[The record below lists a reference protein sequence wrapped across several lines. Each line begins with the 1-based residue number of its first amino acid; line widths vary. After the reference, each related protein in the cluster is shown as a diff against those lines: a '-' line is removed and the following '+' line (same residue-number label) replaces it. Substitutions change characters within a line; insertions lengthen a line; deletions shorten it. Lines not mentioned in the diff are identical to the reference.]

1 MECPKCGSLKSRV
14 YETVT
19 KPDAIY
25 RYRWCAVCH
34 KTLKSKEVLFEGKIP
49 QKTKTRKKQEK
60 IEAVPVRVT
69 STDVFSIWK

>member
-25 RYRWCAVCH
+25 RYRWCAMCH
-34 KTLKSKEVLFEGKIP
+34 KTLKSKEVLFDGKIP
-49 QKTKTRKKQEK
+49 QKTKKKQEK
-60 IEAVPVRVT
+60 SESKDLHVT
-69 STDVFSIWK
+69 STDVFSVWK

>member
-49 QKTKTRKKQEK
+49 QKTKKKQEK
-60 IEAVPVRVT
+60 TEDVTVRVT
-69 STDVFSIWK
+69 STDVFNIWK

>member
-25 RYRWCAVCH
+25 RYRWCAMCH

-49 QKTKTRKKQEK
+49 QKTKKKQEK
-60 IEAVPVRVT
+60 SEDSDLRVT
-69 STDVFSIWK
+69 SKDVFSVWK

>member
-34 KTLKSKEVLFEGKIP
+34 KTLKSKEVLFDGKIP
-49 QKTKTRKKQEK
+49 QKTKTKQEK
-60 IEAVPVRVT
+60 SESKDLRVT

>member
-1 MECPKCGSLKSRV
+1 V

-19 KPDAIY
+19 KPDAVY

-49 QKTKTRKKQEK
+49 QKTKKKQEK
-60 IEAVPVRVT
+60 SEDSDLRVT
-69 STDVFSIWK
+69 SKDVFSVWK